1 MIELVGTKDV
11 YVFDPTNLKLRLKK
25 NGRFSNVYIGKSLT
39 NQKNVI
45 VKELHPRHHTNEL
58 EILRFKNEHRPDLNA
73 PFLAHS
79 LEYIVADQN
88 HYLIRSYEE
97 GTDLKNFISSSSYKK
112 KIRPKN
118 RKEFILGLLQVVD
131 QLHQLNCI
139 HGDIKPSNFIIAENE
154 NKLPEIKLID
164 LGLSIQ
170 SKPNPELHN
179 TPLPFSFIYSS
190 PELMMNEV
198 GLLDERTDVFS
209 CAVLIYELLS
219 GITPWKEDLPSAT
232 MNLQLVYPL
241 PDTKKINGKIL
252 EVLRKASH
260 KYTFSVPPNRVNKTV
275 RKLYLE
281 EARDLRYKS
290 IREFITELE
299 KIDSEL
305 FNPKPFWKS
314 IWQ

>member
-25 NGRFSNVYIGKSLT
+25 NGRFSNVYIGKSLS
-39 NQKNVI
+39 NKKNVI
-45 VKELHPRHHTNEL
+45 VKELHPRHQTNEL

-73 PFLAHS
+73 PFLAQS
-79 LEYIVADQN
+79 LDYIVADQN
-88 HYLIRSYEE
+88 HYLIRTYEE
-97 GTDLKNFISSSSYKK
+97 GIDLKNYLSSSGYKT
-112 KIRPKN
+112 KILPKH
-118 RKEFILGLLQVVD
+118 RKEFILNLLKVVD

-139 HGDIKPSNFIIAENE
+139 HGDIKPSNFIITENE

-164 LGLSIQ
+164 LGLAIQ
-170 SKPNPELHN
+170 TMINPELLN
-179 TPLPFSFIYSS
+179 APLPFSFIYSS

-209 CAVLIYELLS
+209 CAVLIYELIS

-241 PDTKKINGKIL
+241 PETKRINGKIL

-260 KYTFSVPPNRVNKTV
+260 KYAFNVPPIRVKKNL

-281 EARDLRYKS
+281 EARDVRYKS
-290 IREFITELE
+290 IREFISELE

-305 FNPKPFWKS
+305 FNPIPFWKS